1 MRTANAVPNKPMV
14 PTAPATLTEYPSAS
28 LRRHIGQPLGSGE
41 EQRASEEQDAGRRRQ
56 VKSVSQQ
63 AETQTRIF

>member
-1 MRTANAVPNKPMV
+1 VRQ
-14 PTAPATLTEYPSAS
+14 
-28 LRRHIGQPLGSGE
+28 HIGEPLGSGE

>member
-1 MRTANAVPNKPMV
+1 MVLTA
-14 PTAPATLTEYPSAS
+14 TTSTEERSPSS
-28 LRRHIGQPLGSGE
+28 VRQHIGEPLGSGE